1 MIGRAAA
8 VLVDLPVEIVPSGW
22 RLTGRPGRDLRRA
35 RDFLAWDLD
44 ALEQVAGER
53 DGVLKVQLAGPWTLA
68 AALELPSGH
77 KVVSDSGAVRDL
89 AESLIDGMRGQI
101 DEIRR
106 RVPGASVV
114 LQVDEPALPAVLGGR
129 VPTPSGYGTVA
140 AVEAPTVQQRLADL
154 LALVDPPLRA
164 VHCCA
169 TGAPVD
175 LLIEAGA
182 AAVALDAEH
191 LDAGMTDAVGEALD
205 GGASLWLGIVP
216 GTDAP
221 VDFRAA
227 RERIRRL
234 WGVLGF
240 GAELLPRRLVPTPA
254 CGLASATP
262 EYVRRALAVVRD
274 LGRDL
279 VDPLENGPA
288 VGPDR

>member
-22 RLTGRPGRDLRRA
+22 RLTARPGRDLRRA

-44 ALEQVAGER
+44 ALEQVAGNH
-53 DGVLKVQLAGPWTLA
+53 DGTLKVQLAGPWTLA

-77 KVVSDSGAVRDL
+77 KVVSDAGAVRDL
-89 AESLIDGMRGQI
+89 AASLLEGARAHL
-101 DEIRR
+101 DEVRR
-106 RVPGASVV
+106 RVPHGTVV

-129 VPTPSGYGTVA
+129 VPTPSGYGTVP
-140 AVEAPTVQQRLADL
+140 AVEASTVQERLADL
-154 LALVDPPLRA
+154 LGVVDPPFRA

-169 TGAPVD
+169 ADAPVD
-175 LLIEAGA
+175 LIIGAGA

-191 LDAGMTDAVGEALD
+191 LDAQQTDAVGEALD

-234 WGVLGF
+234 WNVLGF
-240 GAELLPRRLVPTPA
+240 GADLLPGRVVPTPG
-254 CGLASATP
+254 CGLAGATP
-262 EYVRRALAVVRD
+262 NYVRRALALLRD

-279 VDPLENGPA
+279 VDPVENGPA